1 MSKPDPDRLVT
12 EFHPSNFANNSNQV
26 NNTYLPL
33 IPGTQ
38 LIYQGVAN
46 RGGGLSDHK
55 VIFTVTDLVRT
66 INGVNTVVVWDRD
79 INDGEI
85 QESELAFFAQDK
97 EGNVWNLGEY
107 PEEYKNGQFDD
118 APDVWITGEKDAQGG
133 IHMLADPREGA
144 RYLQGIAPNIEF
156 HDIAKVINTDKD
168 LKSYTDVLVTKE
180 WDPQELPATQ
190 RKFHAPDI
198 GIVRV
203 TAQNDPEG
211 ETLRLTDVTQ
221 LSAEKL
227 NIVRQEALDLEN
239 RAYEISKVYSKGV
252 TVPTPGSERTD
263 PAGRFD
269 RIIGRTEDKT
279 EDLGGDMFVF
289 GDLIARINEP
299 KINDGSISIR
309 TGITGDK
316 DDTEEIEQ
324 VLKSFNAAA
333 DGPNDKPID
342 FNDRTPETP
351 ERISDAFRLTHTPG
365 SGFDFIDI

>member
-1 MSKPDPDRLVT
+1 MSEPDSDRLVT
-12 EFHPSNFANNSNQV
+12 EFHPSNFANNSDRV
-26 NNTYLPL
+26 DNTYLPL

-38 LIYQGVAN
+38 FIYQGVAN

-79 INDGEI
+79 INDGELK
-85 QESELAFFAQDK
+85 ESELAFFAQDK

-107 PEEYKNGQFDD
+107 PEEYKNGEFDG

-144 RYLQGIAPNIEF
+144 RYVQGIAPNIEF
-156 HDIAKVINTDKD
+156 HDVAKVINTDKE
-168 LKSYTDVLVTKE
+168 LNSYTDVLVTKE

-211 ETLRLTDVTQ
+211 ETLRLTNVRQ

-227 NIVRQEALDLEN
+227 KIVRQEALELEDH
-239 RAYEISKVYSKGV
+239 AYEISKVYR
-252 TVPTPGSERTD
+252 EAD
-263 PAGRFD
+263 PAGKNEI
-269 RIIGRTEDKT
+269 IIGRTEDKT
-279 EDLGGDMFVF
+279 ENLRGDLFVF
-289 GDLIARINEP
+289 DDSITRSNEP
-299 KINDGSISIR
+299 KINDGPISIR
-309 TGITGDK
+309 IGITGDK
-316 DDTEEIEQ
+316 DDAKEIEQ
-324 VLKSFNAAA
+324 VLKSFNAAVG
-333 DGPNDKPID
+333 GPNDKPID

>member
-1 MSKPDPDRLVT
+1 MSKPDSDRPVT
-12 EFHPSNFANNSNQV
+12 EFHPSNFADNSDRV
-26 NNTYLPL
+26 DNTYLPL

-38 LIYQGVAN
+38 FIYQGVAN

-79 INDGEI
+79 INDGELK
-85 QESELAFFAQDK
+85 ESELAFFAQDK

-107 PEEYKNGQFDD
+107 PEEYKNGELVG
-118 APDVWITGEKDAQGG
+118 APDTWITGEKDAQGG

-144 RYLQGIAPNIEF
+144 RYVQGIAPNIEF
-156 HDIAKVINTDKD
+156 HDVAKVINIDKESN
-168 LKSYTDVLVTKE
+168 SYTDVLVTKE

-211 ETLRLTDVTQ
+211 ETLRLTDVRQ

-227 NIVRQEALDLEN
+227 KIVRQEALELED
-239 RAYEISKVYSKGV
+239 RAYEISKVY
-252 TVPTPGSERTD
+252 EEAD
-263 PAGRFD
+263 PAGRFE
-269 RIIGRTEDKT
+269 RIISRMEDKI
-279 EDLGGDMFVF
+279 EDLEGALFVF
-289 GDLIARINEP
+289 DDLITRINDSNI
-299 KINDGSISIR
+299 KDGSVSIR
-309 TGITGDK
+309 IGITGDK
-316 DDTEEIEQ
+316 DDAEEIEQ
-324 VLKSFNAAA
+324 VLKSFNAAVG
-333 DGPNDKPID
+333 GPNDKPID